1 MKTYQQNTEQQL
13 FQILNSYH
21 MKSKELE
28 KSAGLTQER
37 LQILMLL
44 VIQGPKTINQLA
56 EGEKVSA
63 PAITRTVKALEKQG
77 YVIKSRSKT
86 DQRVVYV
93 APTRKSQQII
103 ESIRSKQKKL
113 IAELVKG
120 HSDEELR
127 AIGLG
132 AGLLVKRTL

>member
-1 MKTYQQNTEQQL
+1 MKTYQQDTEQQL
-13 FQILNSYH
+13 FQVLNSYH
-21 MKSKELE
+21 LKSKELE
-28 KSAGLTQER
+28 KKAGLTQER
-37 LQILMLL
+37 LQILMIL

-56 EGEKVSA
+56 ESERVSA
-63 PAITRTVKALEKQG
+63 PAITRTVKELEKLG

-93 APTRKSQQII
+93 APTRKSQQTI

-113 IAELVKG
+113 VGELVKG
-120 HSDEELR
+120 HSDEELQ
-127 AIGLG
+127 AIGFC